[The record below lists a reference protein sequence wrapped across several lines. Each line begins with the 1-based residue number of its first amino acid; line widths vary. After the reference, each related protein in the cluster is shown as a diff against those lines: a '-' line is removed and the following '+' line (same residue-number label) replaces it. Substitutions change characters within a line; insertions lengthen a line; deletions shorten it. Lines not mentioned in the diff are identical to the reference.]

1 MIHKCLARSKLDVK
15 NKTNCFGTVHV
26 GEIQFLM
33 KGATLWL
40 PFFAQ
45 NIKKKCK
52 AQVKFIV

>member
-1 MIHKCLARSKLDVK
+1 MIHKYLARSKLDVV
-15 NKTNCFGTVHV
+15 NKTNCFVIVHV
-26 GEIQFLM
+26 REKQLK

-45 NIKKKCK
+45 NIKKCK